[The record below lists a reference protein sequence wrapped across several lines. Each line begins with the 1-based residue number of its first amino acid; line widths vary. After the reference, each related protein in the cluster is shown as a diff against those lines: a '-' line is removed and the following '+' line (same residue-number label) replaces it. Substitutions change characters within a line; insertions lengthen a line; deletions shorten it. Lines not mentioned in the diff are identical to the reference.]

1 MARKALTQQE
11 LYDLYKAAE
20 GGSSSA
26 LATLRESSNYY
37 GKKGNERLTAFEK
50 AGISSSASTRAAHYL
65 QTEQGRNR
73 FSRSGKLSAWDAYK
87 NASEARRFIRG
98 KTGTVAR
105 EMKRQRSVFEK
116 LKKGGYLPEGMT
128 EKDRQKFSRFLS
140 SGAWDEIKNTF
151 GSQTMK
157 DIAEGIQEGKNIDEL
172 LEAYQDY
179 ESGEI
184 DIEDFLEGWLEV

>member
-20 GGSSSA
+20 AGSSSA
-26 LATLRESSNYY
+26 LATLRESSKYY
-37 GKKGNERLTAFEK
+37 GKKGNERLTDFEK

-65 QTEQGRNR
+65 QSEQGRDR

-105 EMKRQRSVFEK
+105 EMKRQRSVFDK
-116 LKKGGYLPEGMT
+116 LEKGGYLPEGMS
-128 EKDRQKFSRFLS
+128 EKERQKFSRFLS

-157 DIAEGIQEGKNIDEL
+157 EIAEGIQEGKDIDEL
-172 LEAYQDY
+172 MEAYQDY

-184 DIEDFLEGWLEV
+184 DIEDFLEGWMEV

>member
-20 GGSSSA
+20 AGSSSA
-26 LATLRESSNYY
+26 LATLRESSKYY
-37 GKKGNERLTAFEK
+37 GKKGNERLTDFEK

-65 QTEQGRNR
+65 QSEQGRNR

-105 EMKRQRSVFEK
+105 EMKRQKSVFEK
-116 LKKGGYLPEGMT
+116 LEKGGYLPGGMN
-128 EKDRQKFSRFLS
+128 EEERQQFSRFLS

-157 DIAEGIQEGKNIDEL
+157 DIAEGIQQGNDVDDLMK
-172 LEAYQDY
+172 AYEDY

-184 DIEDFLEGWLEV
+184 DIEDFLEGWVEV

>member
-20 GGSSSA
+20 AGSSSA
-26 LATLRESSNYY
+26 LATLRESSKYY
-37 GKKGNERLTAFEK
+37 GKKGNERLTDFEK
-50 AGISSSASTRAAHYL
+50 AGISSSAYTRAAHYL
-65 QTEQGRNR
+65 QSEQGRNR

-105 EMKRQRSVFEK
+105 EMKRRRSVLDK
-116 LKKGGYLPEGMT
+116 LEKGGYLPEGMT
-128 EKDRQKFSRFLS
+128 EKDRQNFSRFLS

-157 DIAEGIQEGKNIDEL
+157 DIAEGIQEGNDIDEL
-172 LEAYQDY
+172 MEAYQDY
-179 ESGEI
+179 KSGEI
-184 DIEDFLEGWLEV
+184 DIEDFLEGWVEV

>member
-11 LYDLYKAAE
+11 LYNLYKAAE
-20 GGSSSA
+20 AGSSSA
-26 LATLRESSNYY
+26 LATLRESSKYY
-37 GKKGNERLTAFEK
+37 GKKGNERLTDFEK

-65 QTEQGRNR
+65 QSEQGRDR

-105 EMKRQRSVFEK
+105 EMKRQRSVFDK
-116 LKKGGYLPEGMT
+116 LEKGGYLPKMSE
-128 EKDRQKFSRFLS
+128 EDRQKFSRFLS

-157 DIAEGIQEGKNIDEL
+157 DIAEGIQEGNDIDEL
-172 LEAYQDY
+172 MEAYQDY

-184 DIEDFLEGWLEV
+184 EIEDFLEGWLEV

>member
-11 LYDLYKAAE
+11 LYNLYKAAE
-20 GGSSSA
+20 AGSSSA
-26 LATLRESSNYY
+26 LATLRESSKYY

-65 QTEQGRNR
+65 QSEQGRDR

-116 LKKGGYLPEGMT
+116 LEKGGYLPERMT
-128 EKDRQKFSRFLS
+128 EEKRQKFSRFLS

-157 DIAEGIQEGKNIDEL
+157 DIAKGIQQGNDIDEL
-172 LEAYQDY
+172 MDAYQDY

-184 DIEDFLEGWLEV
+184 DIEDFLEGWVEV

>member
-20 GGSSSA
+20 AGSSSA
-26 LATLRESSNYY
+26 LATLRESSKYY
-37 GKKGNERLTAFEK
+37 GKKGNERLTDFEK

-65 QTEQGRNR
+65 QSEQGRNR
-73 FSRSGKLSAWDAYK
+73 FSRSGKLSPWEAYK
-87 NASEARRFIRG
+87 NASEARRFIRS
-98 KTGTVAR
+98 KTGTVVR
-105 EMKRQRSVFEK
+105 EMKRQRSVFDK
-116 LKKGGYLPEGMT
+116 LEKGGYLPGGMT
-128 EKDRQKFSRFLS
+128 KEERQKFSRFLS

-157 DIAEGIQEGKNIDEL
+157 EIAEGIQEGNDIDEL
-172 LEAYQDY
+172 MEAYKDY

-184 DIEDFLEGWLEV
+184 DIEDFLEGWVEV

>member
-20 GGSSSA
+20 AGSSSA
-26 LATLRESSNYY
+26 IATLRESSKYY

-50 AGISSSASTRAAHYL
+50 AGISSSAYIRAAHYL
-65 QTEQGRNR
+65 QSEQGRDR
-73 FSRSGKLSAWDAYK
+73 FSRSGKLSAWEAYK
-87 NASEARRFIRG
+87 NASEARRVIRS

-105 EMKRQRSVFEK
+105 EMKRRRSVFEK
-116 LKKGGYLPEGMT
+116 LKKGGYLPEGMSGK
-128 EKDRQKFSRFLS
+128 ELSKFSQFLS

-157 DIAEGIQEGKNIDEL
+157 DIAEGIQEGNDVDEL
-172 LEAYQDY
+172 LDAYEAYKC
-179 ESGEI
+179 GEI
-184 DIEDFLEGWLEV
+184 DIEDFLDGWVEV

>member
-20 GGSSSA
+20 RGSSSA
-26 LATLRESSNYY
+26 LATLRESSKYY
-37 GKKGNERLTAFEK
+37 GKKGNERLTDFEK
-50 AGISSSASTRAAHYL
+50 AGISSSAYIRAVHYL
-65 QTEQGRNR
+65 QSEQGRNR

-87 NASEARRFIRG
+87 NASEARRFIRS

-105 EMKRQRSVFEK
+105 EMKRQRSVFDK
-116 LKKGGYLPEGMT
+116 LEKGGNLPGGMT
-128 EKDRQKFSRFLS
+128 EDDRQKFSRFLS

-157 DIAEGIQEGKNIDEL
+157 DIAEGIQEGNDVDEL
-172 LEAYQDY
+172 MEAYEDY

-184 DIEDFLEGWLEV
+184 DIEDFLDGWVEV

>member
-11 LYDLYKAAE
+11 LYDLYKEAE
-20 GGSSSA
+20 RGSSSA
-26 LATLRESSNYY
+26 LATLRESSKYY
-37 GKKGNERLTAFEK
+37 GKKGNERLTDFEK

-65 QTEQGRNR
+65 QSEQGRDR

-105 EMKRQRSVFEK
+105 EMKRRRSVFDK
-116 LKKGGYLPEGMT
+116 LEKGGYLPEGMS

-140 SGAWDEIKNTF
+140 SGAWDEIKNTL

-157 DIAEGIQEGKNIDEL
+157 DIAEGIQEGNDIDEL
-172 LEAYQDY
+172 LEAYEDF

-184 DIEDFLEGWLEV
+184 DIEDFLEGWVEV

>member
-1 MARKALTQQE
+1 MARKALSQQD

-20 GGSSSA
+20 AGSSSA
-26 LATLRESSNYY
+26 LATLRESSKYY

-65 QTEQGRNR
+65 QSEQGRDR

-105 EMKRQRSVFEK
+105 EMNRQKSVFEK
-116 LKKGGYLPEGMT
+116 LEKGGYLPKMT
-128 EKDRQKFSRFLS
+128 EEDRQKFSRFLS

-157 DIAEGIQEGKNIDEL
+157 DIAEGIQEGNDIDEL
-172 LEAYQDY
+172 MEAYKDY

-184 DIEDFLEGWLEV
+184 DIEDFLEGWVKV

>member
-20 GGSSSA
+20 AGSSSA
-26 LATLRESSNYY
+26 LAALRESSKYY
-37 GKKGNERLTAFEK
+37 GKKGNERLTDFEK

-65 QTEQGRNR
+65 QSEQGRDR

-105 EMKRQRSVFEK
+105 EMKRQRSVFDK
-116 LKKGGYLPEGMT
+116 LEKGGYLPGGMT
-128 EKDRQKFSRFLS
+128 EEERQKFSRFLS
-140 SGAWDEIKNTF
+140 HMG
-151 GSQTMK
+151 Q
-157 DIAEGIQEGKNIDEL
+157 L
-172 LEAYQDY
+172 
-179 ESGEI
+179 
-184 DIEDFLEGWLEV
+184 

>member
-1 MARKALTQQE
+1 MARKAFTQQE

-26 LATLRESSNYY
+26 LATLRESSKYY

-50 AGISSSASTRAAHYL
+50 AGISSSAYTRAVHYL
-65 QTEQGRNR
+65 QSEQGRDR
-73 FSRSGKLSAWDAYK
+73 FSRSGKLSAWESYK
-87 NASEARRFIRG
+87 NASEARRFIRS

-105 EMKRQRSVFEK
+105 EMKRQKSVFEK
-116 LKKGGYLPEGMT
+116 LKKGGYLPGGMN

-157 DIAEGIQEGKNIDEL
+157 DISEGIQEGKDIDKMM
-172 LEAYQDY
+172 EAYQDY

-184 DIEDFLEGWLEV
+184 DMEDFLEGWVEV

>member
-20 GGSSSA
+20 AGSSSA
-26 LATLRESSNYY
+26 LATLRESSKYY

-50 AGISSSASTRAAHYL
+50 AGISSSAYTRAAHYM
-65 QTEQGRNR
+65 QSEQGRER
-73 FSRSGKLSAWDAYK
+73 FSRSGKLSAWEAYK
-87 NASEARRFIRG
+87 NASEARRFIYG

-105 EMKRQRSVFEK
+105 ELKRQKSVFEK
-116 LKKGGYLPEGMT
+116 LEKGGYLPEGMS
-128 EKDRQKFSRFLS
+128 EKEQRKFSRFLS
-140 SGAWDEIKNTF
+140 SGAWDEIKNTL

-157 DIAEGIQEGKNIDEL
+157 EIAERIQEGNDIDEL
-172 LEAYQDY
+172 MNAYEDY